1 MPKRLIWFS
10 LACLAYF
17 STCLLTFIS
26 LNKSTLELA
35 SYRTMSASIPGRIH
49 DPMSQYE
56 IDYLVSVVERVQ
68 FGGDLTVLG
77 LNFDAEP
84 AEYYLQPSSF
94 DFQSSLALLKQ
105 GRLRAAQVKFDSFAS
120 KVDSTYE
127 RRLKLLLRLS
137 ALAGIVALVLA
148 LTFLWLLYR
157 SKSRLDS
164 EVELLPDEALGE
176 ESFSS
181 YLQSVVEEEAKFS
194 GHRAQL
200 NCIGFDNGEFNR
212 EGQEAADHRETL
224 ELIAEQ
230 LVRNSIEHGGRLPE
244 TRLLAGKPEYL
255 SIRVSLQ
262 DAKEYWLMSVWDNGE
277 GLDGDRLL
285 ERALSLGL
293 ISEASAKQLEPEQR
307 IKLIFLGGFTTRD
320 RSVSK
325 SDNNRTLAEIRAV
338 LKSLK
343 GVISVQ
349 NQVGVSCQFVIR
361 FPKF

>member
-1 MPKRLIWFS
+1 MPKRLVWFS
-10 LACLAYF
+10 LACLTYF
-17 STCLLTFIS
+17 STCLLTFIL
-26 LNKSTLELA
+26 LNQSTLELA
-35 SYRTMSASIPGRIH
+35 SYRTMTASIPGRIH

-56 IDYLVSVVERVQ
+56 IDYLVSSVEKVQ

-77 LNFDAEP
+77 LNFDAKP
-84 AEYYLQPSSF
+84 AEYYLTPSSF

-137 ALAGIVALVLA
+137 ILAGVVALLLA
-148 LTFLWLLYR
+148 LTFLWLLYKNK
-157 SKSRLDS
+157 SKLDN
-164 EVELLPDEALGE
+164 EVQALSDDATAVH
-176 ESFSS
+176 SFSD
-181 YLQSVVEEEAKFS
+181 YLQSVVEEETKFI

-200 NCIGFDNGEFNR
+200 NCIGFDNHEFNR
-212 EGQEAADHRETL
+212 EGEGAADHRETL

-230 LVRNSIEHGGRLPE
+230 LVRNSVEHGGRNPE

-262 DAKEYWLMSVWDNGE
+262 DAKDSWLMSVWDNGE

-293 ISEASAKQLEPEQR
+293 ISEASAAQIKPEHR

-320 RSVSK
+320 RTVSK

-338 LKSLK
+338 LKSLN

-349 NQVGVSCQFVIR
+349 NQVGMSCQFVIR